1 MNVHVTR
8 RADFS
13 PTTMRTAK
21 LQSAEKLTEPLADI
35 GLMSDFPRVR
45 IGDFEKVST
54 NAPNDRQTDC

>member
-1 MNVHVTR
+1 MNVRVTR

-13 PTTMRTAK
+13 ATFVRR
-21 LQSAEKLTEPLADI
+21 LQSAEILTGPLADK
-35 GLMSDFPRVR
+35 GLTSDFPRVR